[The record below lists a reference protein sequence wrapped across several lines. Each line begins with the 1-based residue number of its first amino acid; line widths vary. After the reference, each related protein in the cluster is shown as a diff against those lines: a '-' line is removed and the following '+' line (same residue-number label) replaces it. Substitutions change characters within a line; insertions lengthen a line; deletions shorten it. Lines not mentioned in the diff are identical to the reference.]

1 MADKQELE
9 RGSPGQG
16 IVGRIGGSGG
26 AVDDAVIVEVDDILA
41 EPGGNLDILERVQ
54 QDTALRRGILRTD
67 HALELG
73 GDVLHHSL
81 VQRDTGVE
89 LRGSGLESIIGIAAG
104 SAEVIGNDR
113 IGIVRLELL
122 AVDAVDR
129 HAVDALGAIV
139 GGSRIGLSI
148 GVIGD
153 SRRNGVVDAGNL
165 REAADGQAVG
175 GSLEHF
181 EQLFASN
188 VDRNDRV
195 AERQNGVDVL
205 LGDVARLDGSAN
217 AAAVGDGNHMV
228 SIDRQTFL
236 VLHDLPE
243 HCIGDEIAV
252 VGLAVAVAVGGLR
265 AVERDLAL
273 GEHNVVFRV
282 DAVNDRLCRSGNG
295 RVLGSIFLDLEEGV
309 ALDLL
314 GGVVDDDHADV
325 GKRGTGGL
333 NGLALL
339 ALGHHGVGVTVDD
352 EVNALDGGIEI
363 SGAIGS
369 GLSVDAQMRKAD
381 DNVCVLERRDLI
393 GGSLGEGVTG
403 RKGQTL
409 DERRVGLGLGLGGLH
424 AEEADLHTGLGGV
437 GVVRIEDGGAILIED
452 VRADDLELGLA
463 HVFLELGVAV
473 VELVVAE
480 GDDIVAGG
488 IHHRDR
494 ISALGDTDIGLAL
507 AVVAGVDEND
517 LGALGLIVGLELCD
531 VGIAIDR
538 TMHIIGVQNDSLAR
552 HRGFFGHDFGLSC
565 SCRVLDRKAGHS
577 QAENHCHCEQDG

>member
-1 MADKQELE
+1 
-9 RGSPGQG
+9 
-16 IVGRIGGSGG
+16 
-26 AVDDAVIVEVDDILA
+26 
-41 EPGGNLDILERVQ
+41 
-54 QDTALRRGILRTD
+54 
-67 HALELG
+67 
-73 GDVLHHSL
+73 
-81 VQRDTGVE
+81 
-89 LRGSGLESIIGIAAG
+89 
-104 SAEVIGNDR
+104 
-113 IGIVRLELL
+113 
-122 AVDAVDR
+122 
-129 HAVDALGAIV
+129 
-139 GGSRIGLSI
+139 
-148 GVIGD
+148 
-153 SRRNGVVDAGNL
+153 
-165 REAADGQAVG
+165 
-175 GSLEHF
+175 
-181 EQLFASN
+181 
-188 VDRNDRV
+188 
-195 AERQNGVDVL
+195 
-205 LGDVARLDGSAN
+205 
-217 AAAVGDGNHMV
+217 MV
-228 SIDRQTFL
+228 SINRQAFL
-236 VLHDLPE
+236 VLHDLPD
-243 HCIGDEIAV
+243 HCIGNEIAV

-273 GEHNVVFRV
+273 GEHNAVFRV
-282 DAVNDRLCRSGNG
+282 DAVNDRLCRGGNG
-295 RVLGSIFLDLEEGV
+295 RVLGGVFLDLVEGV

-363 SGAIGS
+363 GRAIGS

-381 DNVCVLERRDLI
+381 DNVGILERRDLI

-403 RKGQTL
+403 RKGQAL
-409 DERRVGLGLGLGGLH
+409 DERGVGLGLGLGGLH
-424 AEEADLHTGLGGV
+424 AEEADLHAGLGGA
-437 GVVRIEDGGAILIED
+437 GVVRVEDGGAILIED

-507 AVVAGVDEND
+507 AVVAGIDEND
-517 LGALGLIVGLELCD
+517 LGALGLIVGLELGD

-552 HRGFFGHDFGLSC
+552 HRCFGLGFGIRC
-565 SCRVLDRKAGHS
+565 GCRVLDRKAGHS
-577 QAENHCHCEQDG
+577 QAENHCHCEQDR